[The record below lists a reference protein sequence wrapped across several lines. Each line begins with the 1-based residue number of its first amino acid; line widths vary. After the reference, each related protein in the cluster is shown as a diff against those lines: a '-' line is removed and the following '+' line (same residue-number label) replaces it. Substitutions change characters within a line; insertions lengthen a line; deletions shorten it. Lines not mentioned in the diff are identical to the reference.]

1 MDNVYAQEIRQRYHS
16 SMTYQEYLD
25 TYDKPPPKPQIRPK
39 ETPQLLEP
47 LILEGH
53 KGPKIQQQK
62 LTVYSPDDVIF
73 EESEND
79 EKPKALNHI
88 QLQKALKEH
97 NIRIRSQSENL
108 GFSVFRFLQQKK
120 NKFT

>member
-1 MDNVYAQEIRQRYHS
+1 MDNLYTQEIRQRYHS

-25 TYDKPPPKPQIRPK
+25 AYDKPPPKPYIRPK
-39 ETPQLLEP
+39 ESPQIQDPLSLEP
-47 LILEGH
+47 P

-62 LTVYSPDDVIF
+62 LTVYSPEDVIF
-73 EESEND
+73 EESETD
-79 EKPKALNHI
+79 EKPKAANHI
-88 QLQKALKEH
+88 PCQKALIEH

-120 NKFT
+120 NKVP

>member
-1 MDNVYAQEIRQRYHS
+1 MDNLYAQEIRQRYHS
-16 SMTYQEYLD
+16 SMSYQEYLD
-25 TYDKPPPKPQIRPK
+25 TYDKPPPKPQIKPK
-39 ETPQLLEP
+39 ETPQLIEP

-62 LTVYSPDDVIF
+62 LTVYSPDDIIF

-88 QLQKALKEH
+88 SCQRALKEY
-97 NIRIRSQSENL
+97 NVRIRSQSENL